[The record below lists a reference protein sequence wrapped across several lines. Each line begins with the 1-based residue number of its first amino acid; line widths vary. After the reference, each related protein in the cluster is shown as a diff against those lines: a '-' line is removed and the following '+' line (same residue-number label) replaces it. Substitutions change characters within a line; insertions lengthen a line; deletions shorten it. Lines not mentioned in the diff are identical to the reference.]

1 MMVFCA
7 QVKVG
12 FWMVE
17 KVTYKQYYFIPKLF
31 ARARNFSIHRKAKT
45 EQLLFPI
52 EVLKTQPNPHSSP
65 SQPLQVP
72 ATPTPTTSSQ
82 SPTTTPTTM
91 PATKTGPTY
100 AAKVAE
106 AIAALSNKKGSS
118 LQAITAS
125 ITAKH
130 GPVNKTALSQ
140 ALKKGVAD
148 GGLMKIKASYKLS
161 PKSKAVVV
169 KKKKV
174 TVKKVPAKKASAA
187 KPKKTIVK
195 KKTSTTS
202 TKKKTVSKAK
212 KPAAKKATPKKTAT
226 KKKAAPKKK

>member
-1 MMVFCA
+1 
-7 QVKVG
+7 
-12 FWMVE
+12 
-17 KVTYKQYYFIPKLF
+17 
-31 ARARNFSIHRKAKT
+31 
-45 EQLLFPI
+45 
-52 EVLKTQPNPHSSP
+52 
-65 SQPLQVP
+65 
-72 ATPTPTTSSQ
+72 
-82 SPTTTPTTM
+82 M

-106 AIAALSNKKGSS
+106 SIAALSNKKGSS

-161 PKSKAVVV
+161 PKAKAVVV

-174 TVKKVPAKKASAA
+174 TVKKAPAKKATTA
-187 KPKKTIVK
+187 KPKKTIAK
-195 KKTSTTS
+195 KKTSTT
-202 TKKKTVSKAK
+202 TTIKKKTASKAK
-212 KPAAKKATPKKTAT
+212 KPAAKKAAPKKTAT